1 MRRSKTLRVRAREQV
16 SDASKDILIVGA
28 GIGGLTLALS
38 LHAVGLGDRV
48 HVFDT
53 VSELKPVGGGL
64 NLGPHAVK
72 VLTELG
78 LEDALLKVSKQ
89 PYDYAFFT
97 RHGQLVY
104 REPWGKAA
112 GHKWHHISIHR
123 AELHRVLTH
132 ALEERIGADTHP
144 ILTYPMVDRDPLDRW
159 TFERITL
166 LGDAAHPMFPRGGN
180 GAAQSIL
187 DALFLSQ
194 RMAEHAGDLAPALPP
209 YESERR
215 PATSRVVLQNRVA
228 PPNIIVDTVE
238 KMSGGKAF
246 ARIEDVI
253 ASDELR
259 KLFENY
265 QKVAGYHVDMVGKR

>member
-1 MRRSKTLRVRAREQV
+1 V

-38 LHAVGLGDRV
+38 LHAVGLGDRI

-53 VSELKPVGGGL
+53 VSELKPVGGEL

-166 LGDAAHPMFPRGGN
+166 PEMPRIPCFRV
-180 GAAQSIL
+180 GA
-187 DALFLSQ
+187 
-194 RMAEHAGDLAPALPP
+194 M
-209 YESERR
+209 
-215 PATSRVVLQNRVA
+215 
-228 PPNIIVDTVE
+228 
-238 KMSGGKAF
+238 
-246 ARIEDVI
+246 
-253 ASDELR
+253 ELR
-259 KLFENY
+259 SPSSMRCSCHNAWPSTRAIWLLRCYSMNRN
-265 QKVAGYHVDMVGKR
+265 VGRPPPGWCCRTASRLRTSSLIQSRRCQAVSRSHASRT